1 MDIVN
6 APATHP
12 RAFRRSTPAARR
24 RLGILLGAL
33 GGISVGMLGSAPA
46 TERLGGPVPAQ
57 VVRVIDG
64 DTIQVR
70 ARIWLDQEVETRV
83 RLDGV
88 DAPELKARCARER
101 ALAVQARAFLDQRL
115 AAPGAPV
122 FLSDIRYGKYA
133 GRVLARVRDARGADL
148 AEALIAAGLA
158 RPYAGK
164 RRASWCPDTG

>member
-1 MDIVN
+1 MRRS
-6 APATHP
+6 APATCW
-12 RAFRRSTPAARR
+12 
-24 RLGILLGAL
+24 RLGILLGVL
-33 GGISVGMLGSAPA
+33 GSFSVEILESAPA
-46 TERLGGPVPAQ
+46 AERLGGPVPAQ

-101 ALAVQARAFLDQRL
+101 AMAVQARAFLDQRL

-133 GRVLARVRDARGADL
+133 GRVLARVRDASGADL